1 MFCPYCSRGDVPVE
15 IFGFAV
21 HKRSDRWIACA
32 AMESCTPFY
41 DGVIATR
48 EDPKES
54 RPVAPDRIGNSHAAS
69 KVPDARSN

>member
-1 MFCPYCSRGDVPVE
+1 MFCLYCSRGDVPVE

-32 AMESCTPFY
+32 AVESCTPFY

-48 EDPKES
+48 DDPKEP
-54 RPVAPDRIGNSHAAS
+54 RPVTPDRAGKFRAES
-69 KVPDARSN
+69 KVADARLH